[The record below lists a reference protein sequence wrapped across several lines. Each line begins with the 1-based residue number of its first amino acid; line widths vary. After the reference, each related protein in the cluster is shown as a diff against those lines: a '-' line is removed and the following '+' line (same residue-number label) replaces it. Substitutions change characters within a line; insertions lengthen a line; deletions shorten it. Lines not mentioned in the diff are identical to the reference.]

1 MFISNTGKSKSYHI
15 HSFPGYKLIKYG
27 KMRIIIK
34 LKVWYGENEKQRNPT
49 DIKKT
54 EHEKNGA
61 K

>member
-1 MFISNTGKSKSYHI
+1 
-15 HSFPGYKLIKYG
+15 
-27 KMRIIIK
+27 MRIIIK
-34 LKVWYGENEKQRNPT
+34 LKVWQGENEKQRNPT